1 MTSDQ
6 LIDHVDACVTSTVR
20 QCAVECG
27 LDHFLRGA
35 LAVIPRLGA
44 VGNAATG
51 EVGCPDRAL
60 TSPAGALLAEWLFA
74 TAAHFTT
81 SLGGVG
87 ALTPGSQLGVDNLV
101 QKRNGNFTI
110 EDFSR

>member
-1 MTSDQ
+1 
-6 LIDHVDACVTSTVR
+6 
-20 QCAVECG
+20 
-27 LDHFLRGA
+27 
-35 LAVIPRLGA
+35 